1 MDDGGFTGHGLK
13 LYTNAFNVEE
23 LQLLIKALDKRPSGV
38 GLKATINKT
47 SIKNQYTLY
56 LSKNQ
61 LPLLRELCAARE
73 IHMHPT
79 MLYKLKK
86 K

>member
-1 MDDGGFTGHGLK
+1 MDDGGFTGNGLK
-13 LYTNAFNVEE
+13 LYTNAFKIEDIN
-23 LQLLIKALDKRPSGV
+23 LLKKTLKINF
-38 GLKATINKT
+38 GLIATINKT
-47 SIKNQYTLY
+47 SINNQYTLY

>member
-38 GLKATINKT
+38 GLKATIIPKGQNILPKGL
-47 SIKNQYTLY
+47 IINILY
-56 LSKNQ
+56 ISPKINY
-61 LPLLRELCAARE
+61 
-73 IHMHPT
+73 
-79 MLYKLKK
+79 LY
-86 K
+86 